1 MCPCGLRVPCTPGCE
16 GVSVGVSPC
25 VTLSP
30 VACTPAW
37 VCSLSWLVQSCG
49 QSVWPVLQGEAPAC
63 GPLGCEIRGLS
74 PWPAW
79 LQVLLWSCVRAREA
93 RDRAMSRQTQG
104 SGQRAEQEGS
114 RGPGI
119 MSLRAAPKLSP
130 QRSAP
135 TPTGSFAHHSHTRSG
150 FKTLPRLLLVWKTGP
165 GKGKGHV
172 FFPGNKQHGH
182 VVINQRRFQSST
194 GSRRLRGPWNPIRY
208 ASACRLMGCCWTPR
222 DPTFRGR

>member
-1 MCPCGLRVPCTPGCE
+1 MYGSVYVTIHVCVSIRCACCERCAVCPCGLRVPCTPGCE

-135 TPTGSFAHHSHTRSG
+135 TPTGSFAHHS
-150 FKTLPRLLLVWKTGP
+150 LLFSTCTQEVGSRPSHACFWF
-165 GKGKGHV
+165 GKPVLARARGTCSSRE
-172 FFPGNKQHGH
+172 
-182 VVINQRRFQSST
+182 ISST
-194 GSRRLRGPWNPIRY
+194 VTL
-208 ASACRLMGCCWTPR
+208 
-222 DPTFRGR
+222 